1 MFGEKRVQTLI
12 LASPI
17 SLNSNDLSVK
27 TSFYHI
33 LEFYEFLEH
42 IRFGFQ
48 HVGPSKFTKIIN
60 EGSIVPLMT
69 Y

>member
-1 MFGEKRVQTLI
+1 MRDAMFGEKRVQTLI

-17 SLNSNDLSVK
+17 SLNNNDLSVK

-42 IRFGFQ
+42 IRFRFQ
-48 HVGPSKFTKIIN
+48 HVDEGYII
-60 EGSIVPLMT
+60 PLMT